1 MKHADIVFDTDLS
14 FGSIE
19 DNSSFELE
27 DPTESRRYTAT
38 FGELKTYDES
48 IKKFILKLSKIIP
61 VVPEVLV
68 SEIHFFTQPVFMV
81 SDGFGSPEGLVP
93 RPGGRSRPDDEVGFE
108 GCGIFRFFL
117 SRIFYLLG
125 QTTFYRRVPIMAA
138 SV

>member
-68 SEIHFFTQPVFMV
+68 SEIHFLRSQFSWFQKVLAALKDWFL
-81 SDGFGSPEGLVP
+81 GLAE
-93 RPGGRSRPDDEVGFE
+93 EVGQMMK
-108 GCGIFRFFL
+108 L
-117 SRIFYLLG
+117 ALK
-125 QTTFYRRVPIMAA
+125 
-138 SV
+138 